1 MTVECPDSVVA
12 AVFRIIQSDNSE
24 EKENN
29 IVVEIIPVGRI
40 KEKFAGKIPHHVDAA
55 GLTVR
60 ELLSR
65 LPIQSDLV
73 AFTVV
78 NGRLVSRDH
87 HLSDNDVIKLVPMVG
102 GG

>member
-1 MTVECPDSVVA
+1 VKCPDSVVA
-12 AVFRIIQSDNSE
+12 AVFRINQSGNSGE
-24 EKENN
+24 EEN
-29 IVVEIIPVGRI
+29 IVVEIIPVGLI

-55 GLTVR
+55 GLTVQ